1 MENLGSGSRMKKIR
15 IRDKHW
21 CHASSLSAQDMIIM
35 SLGTVVIQIC
45 MKSFEK
51 KYYFRLSL
59 HRRSH
64 LQPASVRQVLVFI
77 SLFYFCVR

>member
-1 MENLGSGSRMKKIR
+1 
-15 IRDKHW
+15 
-21 CHASSLSAQDMIIM
+21 MIIM

-45 MKSFEK
+45 MKSFEI

-77 SLFYFCVR
+77 SLFYFCVRQCFYIAHYRLNVL